1 MKELLE
7 LVRIFEKS
15 KLPASQIWPAVIA
28 RNSMMEHLYQ
38 GVQQG
43 LVQTD
48 DDIQRV
54 VLGQGEDTA
63 RGQRVKNRLKERL
76 TDVVFLLDFSR
87 WSTTDR
93 QRNYFECHKKW
104 SAAMILM
111 AKNSKAA
118 AVELLEKVFKQA
130 VHFEFTDIVVSILS
144 SLRLHYGAIQGDAKK
159 YEYYRAQYNHY
170 QQVWML
176 ENEAEDLYTH
186 FVSHYVASRSVK
198 EDMETQARAYYEQ
211 VKPGMEQCSSFRLH
225 LCGRLLELMVYSSC
239 NDYQKMAVVCE
250 DAIRFFEAKP
260 YNSSLPLQVFY
271 YQLIVCYVQMRSFD
285 KGMAIMTRYE
295 EIYENGSF
303 NWFKLQELFFM
314 LAMHTRNY
322 NEAYLICNRVIK
334 HQKLAGLPAAI
345 QEIWRIFEAYSH
357 YIQLVGRVSTAE
369 ESSFRVARFLN
380 EIPRFSKDK
389 QGMNIPVLIAQI
401 LFMFAEGRYLQSID
415 RIEAIEKY
423 CSRYLKKND
432 TFRSNCFI
440 KMLLQIPEAGFHREA
455 VNRYAKKWLDQL
467 KTMPIEISNQGH
479 GIEIIPYE
487 DLWEMAL
494 ESLQLKTIQA
504 RGASRRISGQ

>member
-1 MKELLE
+1 
-7 LVRIFEKS
+7 
-15 KLPASQIWPAVIA
+15 
-28 RNSMMEHLYQ
+28 MERLYK
-38 GVQQG
+38 GVEQG

-54 VLGQGEDTA
+54 VLEGDTDVA
-63 RGQRVKNRLKERL
+63 RGQRAKNRLKERL

-87 WSTTDR
+87 WATTDR

-118 AVELLEKVFKQA
+118 SVELLEKVLKQA
-130 VHFEFTDIVVSILS
+130 IYFEFTDIVVNIIS

-170 QQVWML
+170 QQIWML

-198 EDMETQARAYYEQ
+198 EDMEAQARAYYEQ
-211 VKPGMEQCSSFRLH
+211 VKPGMERYGAFRLH

-239 NDYQKMAVVCE
+239 NDYTKMALVCE
-250 DAIRFFEAKP
+250 DAIRFFEAKS

-271 YQLIVCYVQMRSFD
+271 YQLIVCCVQMRSFD

-322 NEAYLICNRVIK
+322 NEAFEICDRVIR
-334 HQKLAGLPAAI
+334 HPKLAGLPAAI

-357 YIQLVGRVSTAE
+357 YLHVVGRVSSAAG
-369 ESSFRVARFLN
+369 SSFRVARFLN
-380 EIPRFSKDK
+380 EIPKFSKDT
-389 QGMNIPVLIAQI
+389 QGMSIPVLIVQI
-401 LFMFAEGRYLQSID
+401 LLMFAEGRYLQSID

-440 KMLLQIPEAGFHREA
+440 KMLLQMPEAGFHREA
-455 VNRYAKKWLDQL
+455 VNRNAKKWLDQL
-467 KTMPIEISNQGH
+467 KTVPIEIANQGH
-479 GIEIIPYE
+479 GIEIIPYD
-487 DLWEMAL
+487 DLWQMAL
-494 ESLQLKTIQA
+494 ESLQLKHIQ
-504 RGASRRISGQ
+504 RKPKTRTNTGSNSSIK